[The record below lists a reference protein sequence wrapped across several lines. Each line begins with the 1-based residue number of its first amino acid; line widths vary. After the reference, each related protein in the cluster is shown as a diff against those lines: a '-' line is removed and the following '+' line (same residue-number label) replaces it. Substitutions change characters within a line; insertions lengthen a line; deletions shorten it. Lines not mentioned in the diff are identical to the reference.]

1 MSWAILLVALA
12 ALVAREIKGNN
23 MSKIGVNISINL
35 SKLDKSRFFQGKNG
49 LYLDLTTFINLDE
62 QDQYG
67 KNGIV
72 KQSTKKDESVD
83 LPIAGDVKVFWS
95 DRRLPQQQAPQQAAP
110 QCQQED
116 GFDNFDEPQF

>member
-1 MSWAILLVALA
+1 M
-12 ALVAREIKGNN
+12 R
-23 MSKIGVNISINL
+23 KIGVAISINL

-49 LYLDLTTFINLDE
+49 LYLDLTTFIDMDK

-72 KQSTKKDESVD
+72 KQSTKKDESID

-95 DRRLPQQQAPQQAAP
+95 DGGQPQQQAPQQAQQQQQAAP
-110 QCQQED
+110 QAG
-116 GFDNFDEPQF
+116 GFDDFSDPPF

>member
-1 MSWAILLVALA
+1 
-12 ALVAREIKGNN
+12 

-62 QDQYG
+62 QDQYD

-95 DRRLPQQQAPQQAAP
+95 DGQQAAPAPQQAR
-110 QCQQED
+110 QQATQQAVSQTI
-116 GFDNFDEPQF
+116 GFDDFSEPPF

>member
-1 MSWAILLVALA
+1 
-12 ALVAREIKGNN
+12 
-23 MSKIGVNISINL
+23 MSKVGVNISNNL

-72 KQSTKKDESVD
+72 KQSTKKDENID
-83 LPIAGDVKVFWS
+83 LPIAGDVKIFWS
-95 DRRLPQQQAPQQAAP
+95 DGQQATAQPQPQSAP
-110 QCQQED
+110 QAG
-116 GFDNFDEPQF
+116 GFDDFDGSGIPF

>member
-1 MSWAILLVALA
+1 
-12 ALVAREIKGNN
+12 
-23 MSKIGVNISINL
+23 MSKIGVSLSINL

-72 KQSTKKDESVD
+72 KQSTKKDESAD

-95 DRRLPQQQAPQQAAP
+95 DSGLPQQQAPQQAT
-110 QCQQED
+110 QQRQAVSQTI
-116 GFDNFDEPQF
+116 GFDDFSEPPF